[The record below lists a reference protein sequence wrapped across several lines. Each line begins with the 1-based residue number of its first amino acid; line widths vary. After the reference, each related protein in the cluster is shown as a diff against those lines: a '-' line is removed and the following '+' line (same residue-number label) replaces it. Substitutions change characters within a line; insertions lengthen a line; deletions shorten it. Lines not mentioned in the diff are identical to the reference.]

1 MKNFLRLFKALTL
14 VVIAQ
19 LHPLSMTAQNALGC
33 DGQRY
38 LLDKFTDTTMT
49 TVKFGSNFNV
59 QYNPDFPAQSVDL
72 YMDIVQP
79 KGDTLSKRPVLVLA
93 FGGGFIF
100 GERKDMLPL
109 CQAYAKKGYVCVSV
123 DYRLWSAIA
132 GGIPDSTKITPVIT
146 GAMHDMKAAIR
157 YLRNSALAANGNPYR
172 IDGNNIIAGGLSA
185 GAIAAMLV
193 GHTDSTDPITPEL
206 RAIIAA
212 QGGFEGR
219 TNALK
224 TSSEVKGVISMS
236 GALPRREWIDA
247 GDPPFA
253 AFHGTNDPTV
263 AYGYGKNVYNF
274 YGDGDGTCAPYAA
287 SKGVAAVL
295 LSVPGGGHTDIYNT
309 AGPFAS
315 YAIQWA
321 EKMTTFMHK
330 LVCGLTPLPT
340 QDIKNESLTFFP
352 NPANS
357 EMSLKFNQDTEGG
370 QFDVQAFDALGRSV
384 LSLKNQSADAFR
396 LRKSDVGGAGF
407 YLVKMR
413 FEGSENVIVKKVLFN

>member
-1 MKNFLRLFKALTL
+1 MKFFSHLFNAFMF
-14 VVIAQ
+14 IAVTQ
-19 LHPLSMTAQNALGC
+19 MHPLSMAAQNALGC

-38 LLDKFTDTTMT
+38 LLDKFADTTMT

-59 QYNPDFPAQSVDL
+59 QYNPNFPAQEVDL

-79 KGDTLSKRPVLVLA
+79 KGDTLSKRPVIIWA
-93 FGGGFIF
+93 FGGGFVF
-100 GERKDMLPL
+100 GERKDMLPF
-109 CQAYAKKGYVCVSV
+109 CQAYAKKGYVCVSI

-132 GGIPDSTKITPVIT
+132 GGVPDSTKLTPVII
-146 GAMHDMKAAIR
+146 GAVHDMKAAVR
-157 YLRNSALAANGNPYR
+157 LLRSTAANGNPYK
-172 IDGNNIIAGGLSA
+172 IDVNNIIVGGISA
-185 GAIAAMLV
+185 GAITAMITA
-193 GHTDSTDPITPEL
+193 HMDSTDPITPEI
-206 RAIIAA
+206 RTIIANR
-212 QGGFEGR
+212 GGFEGK
-219 TNALK
+219 TNTLT
-224 TSSEVKGVISMS
+224 TSSAVKGVISMS
-236 GALPRREWIDA
+236 GALPRREWINA

-253 AFHGTNDPTV
+253 ACHGTNDPTV
-263 AYGYGKNVYNF
+263 AYGYGKNVYGF

-287 SKGVAAVL
+287 SVGVPAVL
-295 LSVPGGGHTDIYNT
+295 VTVPNGGHVDIYNT

-315 YAIQWA
+315 YAVLWA

-340 QDIKNESLTFFP
+340 QDVKNESLTFFP

-357 EMSLKFNQDTEGG
+357 EMSLKFNQNTEGG
-370 QFDVQAFDALGRSV
+370 QFDLEAFDALGRSV

>member
-1 MKNFLRLFKALTL
+1 MKIFSHLFKALIL
-14 VVIAQ
+14 IAVTQ
-19 LHPLSMTAQNALGC
+19 LNPLSMAAQNALGC

-38 LLDKFTDTTMT
+38 LLDKFPDTTMT

-59 QYNPDFPAQSVDL
+59 QYNAGFPAQEVDL

-79 KGDTLSKRPVLVLA
+79 KNDTLSKRPVIIWA

-100 GERKDMLPL
+100 GERKDMLPF
-109 CQAYAKKGYVCVSV
+109 CQAYAKKGYVCVSI

-132 GGIPDSTKITPVIT
+132 GGVPDSTKLTPVII
-146 GAMHDMKAAIR
+146 GAVHDMKAAIR
-157 YLRNSALAANGNPYR
+157 SLRSTAANGNPYK
-172 IDGNNIIAGGLSA
+172 IDVNNIIVGGISA
-185 GAIAAMLV
+185 GAITAMITA
-193 GHTDSTDPITPEL
+193 HMDSTDPITPEI
-206 RAIIAA
+206 RTVIANA
-212 QGGFEGR
+212 GGFEGK
-219 TNALK
+219 TNTLT
-224 TSSEVKGVISMS
+224 TSSAVKGVVSMS
-236 GALPRREWIDA
+236 GALPRREWIDK

-253 AFHGTNDPTV
+253 ACHGTNDPTV

-287 SKGVAAVL
+287 SLGVPAVL
-295 LSVPGGGHTDIYNT
+295 VTVPGGGHTDIYNT

-315 YAIQWA
+315 YATLWI
-321 EKMTTFMHK
+321 EKMTTFMQK

-352 NPANS
+352 NPAND
-357 EMSLKFNQDTEGG
+357 EMSLKFNQNTERG
-370 QFDVQAFDALGRSV
+370 QFDVDAFDALGRSV
-384 LSLKNQSADAFR
+384 LSLKNQSTDAFR

>member
-1 MKNFLRLFKALTL
+1 MKFLHLFKALTL
-14 VVIAQ
+14 VCIAQ
-19 LHPLSMTAQNALGC
+19 LHPLSIAAQNALGC

-38 LLDKFTDTTMT
+38 LLDKFTDTTLT

-59 QYNPDFPAQSVDL
+59 QYNSGFPAQEVDL

-79 KGDTLSKRPVLVLA
+79 KGDTLSKRPVIVWA
-93 FGGGFIF
+93 FGGGFVF
-100 GERKDMLPL
+100 GERKDMLPF
-109 CQAYAKKGYVCVSV
+109 CQAYAKKGYVCVSI

-132 GGIPDSTKITPVIT
+132 GGLPDSTKLTPVII
-146 GAMHDMKAAIR
+146 GAVHDMKAAVR
-157 YLRNSALAANGNPYR
+157 LLRSTAANGNPYK
-172 IDGNNIIAGGLSA
+172 IDVNNIIVGGLSA
-185 GAIAAMLV
+185 GAIAAMITA
-193 GHTDSTDPITPEL
+193 HMDSTDPITPEI
-206 RAIIAA
+206 RAVIANR
-212 QGGFEGR
+212 GGFEGK
-219 TNALK
+219 TNTLT
-224 TSSEVKGVISMS
+224 TSSAVKGVISMS
-236 GALPRREWIDA
+236 GALPRREWINA
-247 GDPPFA
+247 GDPPFVA
-253 AFHGTNDPTV
+253 YHGTNDPTV

-287 SKGVAAVL
+287 SVGVPAVL
-295 LSVPGGGHTDIYNT
+295 LTVPGGGHTDIYNPT
-309 AGPFAS
+309 GPFGS

-357 EMSLKFNQDTEGG
+357 EMSLRFSQTTEGG
-370 QFDVQAFDALGRSV
+370 QFDVDALDALGRSV

-407 YLVKMR
+407 YLVKIR

>member
-1 MKNFLRLFKALTL
+1 MTFLRLFKALAL
-14 VVIAQ
+14 VFIAQ
-19 LHPLSMTAQNALGC
+19 LHPLSIAAQNALGC

-59 QYNPDFPAQSVDL
+59 QYNPGFPAQEVDL

-79 KGDTLSKRPVLVLA
+79 KGDTLSKRPVIVWA

-100 GERKDMLPL
+100 GERRDMRPF
-109 CQAYAKKGYVCVSV
+109 CQAYAKKGYVCVTI

-132 GGIPDSTKITPVIT
+132 GGTPDSTKLTPVII
-146 GAMHDMKAAIR
+146 GAVHDMKAAVR
-157 YLRNSALAANGNPYR
+157 LLRSTAANGNPYK
-172 IDGNNIIAGGLSA
+172 IDVNNIIVGGISA
-185 GAIAAMLV
+185 GAITAMITA
-193 GHTDSTDPITPEL
+193 HMDSTDPITPEI
-206 RAIIAA
+206 RAVIANR
-212 QGGFEGR
+212 GGFEGK
-219 TNALK
+219 TNTLT
-224 TSSEVKGVISMS
+224 TSSAVKGVISMS
-236 GALPRREWIDA
+236 GALPRREWINA

-253 AFHGTNDPTV
+253 ACHGTNDPTV
-263 AYGYGKNVYNF
+263 AYGYGKNVYGF

-287 SKGVAAVL
+287 SLGVPAVL
-295 LSVPGGGHTDIYNT
+295 VTVPNGGHVDIYNT
-309 AGPFAS
+309 TGPFAS
-315 YAIQWA
+315 YAVLWA

-352 NPANS
+352 NPGNS
-357 EMSLKFNQDTEGG
+357 EMSLKFNQNTEGG
-370 QFDVQAFDALGRSV
+370 QFDVEAFDALGRSV

-407 YLVKMR
+407 YSVKIR
-413 FEGSENVIVKKVLFN
+413 FEGSDNVIVKKVLFN